1 MLDTMMEQINKTVE
15 QAAKERALLY
25 GPCYASGL
33 EGYGDVHRQMVGVN
47 AAMKEL
53 KRHVDDFVRYVN
65 NQDPQEAIKALDS
78 MEVKAKAL
86 SYEALRMCETVVRYK
101 VTLKTHSGGDLLDI
115 LNGIEEPEEP
125 EDEKGE

>member
-15 QAAKERALLY
+15 HAVNERALLY

-53 KRHVDDFVRYVN
+53 KRQVDDFVRYVN
-65 NQDPQEAIKALDS
+65 NQDPQEEIKALDS
-78 MEVKAKAL
+78 MEVKAKVL

-101 VTLKTHSGGDLLDI
+101 VTQKAHSGGDLLDI
-115 LNGIEEPEEP
+115 LNGIEEPE
-125 EDEKGE
+125 DEKGE

>member
-1 MLDTMMEQINKTVE
+1 MRDTMMEQINKTVE
-15 QAAKERALLY
+15 HAVNERALLY

-53 KRHVDDFVRYVN
+53 KRHVQDFVQYVN
-65 NQDPQEAIKALDS
+65 NQDPQEALKALDS
-78 MEVKAKAL
+78 MEVKAKVL

-115 LNGIEEPEEP
+115 PNGTEEP
-125 EDEKGE
+125 EDEDAE

>member
-15 QAAKERALLY
+15 QAVKERAQLY

-47 AAMKEL
+47 AAIKEL
-53 KRHVDDFVRYVN
+53 KRQVDDFVRYVN

-78 MEVKAKAL
+78 MEVKAKVL

-101 VTLKTHSGGDLLDI
+101 VTLKTHSGGDLLDM
-115 LNGIEEPEEP
+115 LEEP
-125 EDEKGE
+125 EDEAE